1 MLRKISLFIT
11 KPGSTNQ
18 IELIKFL
25 ACDSEF
31 NPSATLA
38 SAASH
43 QMAKIKLGPMRMMTP
58 TSTVPMK
65 KSFPVFEYAGMLV
78 VNTETFPYK
87 RSQV

>member
-1 MLRKISLFIT
+1 MANRVTQDHFASEESRSVCTLFIKARAYHISAEQRLNVLRKISLFIT

-31 NPSATLA
+31 NPSATLV

-43 QMAKIKLGPMRMMTP
+43 QMAKNK
-58 TSTVPMK
+58 VK
-65 KSFPVFEYAGMLV
+65 A
-78 VNTETFPYK
+78 
-87 RSQV
+87 

>member
-11 KPGSTNQ
+11 KPGSANQ

-43 QMAKIKLGPMRMMTP
+43 QMAKNKVRSNADDGRYEHSPD
-58 TSTVPMK
+58 
-65 KSFPVFEYAGMLV
+65 
-78 VNTETFPYK
+78 ETIPPRFF
-87 RSQV
+87 